1 MILVEEAVERLNRAG
16 APYGVRLSTWKRRTK
31 RQQLL
36 EAIESDL
43 APLALPDEL
52 RAFWSRWDPSSLQWP
67 VFDGF
72 IPLRHII
79 ERRQIEQPQSPSAV
93 MPIADWT
100 HARIW
105 TELSTETHAGGRV
118 FSSSVDDGELRLW
131 AFGISDLLDLISSAF
146 ERDLINDRTGDL
158 HEVHFK
164 ALVKRSLDQTIGAD
178 AQRTFDGM
186 ARINFPEHW
195 RLAEGLAPD
204 HFALRGPTH
213 TVQSLRSERDTADS
227 VTATLVGTYETSI
240 GGGPLSG
247 CVGTF
252 TDNTGTLQ
260 VFVPQLTGLNGA
272 VGQGGAVEMDV
283 IAVAPNGSDVS
294 SLSARQELQQ
304 AVSAGRY
311 DYSNDIVLRLME
323 QMKYLDT
330 SIVVMSLRPVN

>member
-1 MILVEEAVERLNRAG
+1 MILVEEAVERLNKAG
-16 APYGVRLSTWKRRTK
+16 APYGVRLSTWKRRSK
-31 RQQLL
+31 NQQLL
-36 EAIESDL
+36 DAIQRDI

-67 VFDGF
+67 VFDGL
-72 IPLRHII
+72 IPLSYII
-79 ERRQIEQPQSPSAV
+79 DRRQMEQPQSATV
-93 MPIADWT
+93 LMPIADWM
-100 HARIW
+100 HSRIW
-105 TELSTETHAGGRV
+105 IELSTETVAGGRV
-118 FSSSVDDGELRLW
+118 FFSSNDRSELKLW

-158 HEVHFK
+158 HDVHFN
-164 ALVKRSLDQTIGAD
+164 ALVKRNLDQQIGEE
-178 AQRTFDGM
+178 AQRSFEGM
-186 ARINFPEHW
+186 ARINFPAHW
-195 RLAEGLAPD
+195 RLAEGLSPD
-204 HFALRGPTH
+204 HFALRGATH
-213 TVQSLRSERDTADS
+213 TVKGLQAERQEADS

-252 TDNTGTLQ
+252 TDETGVVQ

-283 IAVAPNGSDVS
+283 IAMPPNGGGIS
-294 SLSARQELQQ
+294 SLSAKNELQQ

-311 DYSNDIVLRLME
+311 DYSNDIVLRLFE

-330 SIVVMSLRPVN
+330 SVVVMSLRPIE